1 MGDERFKRNSHMM
14 FQYKKALV
22 IGGSRGVGRDLS
34 VKLAEQGITTVSV
47 ARNKAD
53 LESLRAEAPA
63 IETIALDAA
72 GEGVAETLL
81 ADHAPDLLLLV
92 GGHSPKMQSIAE
104 MSWSDFSAAWQ
115 SDTKIAFQ
123 FTRAALLAPMPEG
136 GAIVS
141 FASGAAIG
149 GSPLSGGYAGAK
161 RMQHLVSNYGKWEAE
176 RRGLGLTF
184 TTIYP
189 KQLIAGTG
197 IADQASAAY
206 AEARSMSAEQFMSQ
220 WDKPLTPQFIG
231 DQVMELLEENA
242 GSATY
247 GITATG
253 RETMA

>member
-1 MGDERFKRNSHMM
+1 MTFPH
-14 FQYKKALV
+14 KKALV

-34 VKLAEQGITTVSV
+34 VKLANTGVETISV
-47 ARNKAD
+47 ARNRAD
-53 LESLRAEAPA
+53 LESLKAEVPV
-63 IETIALDAA
+63 IETVAQNAA
-72 GEGVAETLL
+72 DDGVAETLL

-92 GGHSPKMQSIAE
+92 GGYNPKMQSITE
-104 MSWSDFSAAWQ
+104 LSWSDFSAAWQ
-115 SDTKIAFQ
+115 IDTKIAFQ
-123 FTRAALLAPMPEG
+123 FTRAALLAPMRKG

-161 RMQHLVSNYGKWEAE
+161 RMQHLVSNYGQWEAD
-176 RRGLGLTF
+176 RRDLGLTF

-189 KQLIAGTG
+189 KQLIAGTH
-197 IADQASAAY
+197 IADQAATAY

-220 WDKPLTPQFIG
+220 WDKPLTPQIIG
-231 DQVMELLEENA
+231 DQVMELLQQEA

-253 RETMA
+253 REIMA

>member
-1 MGDERFKRNSHMM
+1 MT

-34 VKLAEQGITTVSV
+34 LKLAEQGVATVSV
-47 ARNKAD
+47 ARNSAD
-53 LESLRAEAPA
+53 LDSLKAETPS
-63 IETIALDAA
+63 IETVALDAA
-72 GEGVAETLL
+72 DDGVAEKLL

-92 GGHSPKMQSIAE
+92 GGHSPKMQSIAD
-104 MSWSDFSAAWQ
+104 MSWRDFSAAWE

-123 FTRAALLAPMPEG
+123 FIRAALLTPMPEG
-136 GAIVS
+136 SAIVS

-176 RRGLGLTF
+176 RRGLGVTF

-197 IADQASAAY
+197 IASEASSAY
-206 AEARSMSAEQFMSQ
+206 AAARSMSAEQFMSQ
-220 WDKPLTPQFIG
+220 WEKPLTPQFIG
-231 DQVMELLEENA
+231 DQVMELLAQNG